1 MDDFI
6 NSESM
11 LDIFLV
17 ETSEILDKLDDVIL
31 LAEKENDFKKEYIDE
46 IFRIMHT
53 IKGSSAMMN
62 YSYIASLSHKMED
75 FFSFLRK
82 NKLDPIHNGTVFHLL
97 FDICDFFK
105 DQIDKIRNGES
116 LDHDVHF
123 LDEQIAECL
132 STITRVTETKD
143 NTNILE
149 SDNNVLFAQNDDLTK
164 SSNKDESFIDSNKYN
179 LEKLKEENYDD
190 FNNYINDVLLYNTTS
205 KNSEKEY
212 TIIVNFDDDCG
223 MEHLRAF
230 LLIESIKDVCD
241 SFSYFPEN
249 IENNPDCC
257 DYIMKK
263 GFYIFLYNSKNLDS
277 IENIIKDSINVK
289 TYQILDGIVKDNS
302 NKELI
307 NFDHSINIPEIPV
320 SSINDESYL
329 GDELSNINDDNN
341 IYVKNIKQNL
351 INVNLSKIDKL
362 MDIVGEIVIAESIIS
377 SDPDLKALKLDNFIK
392 SSLHLR
398 KLILEL
404 QNNVMSIR
412 MVPISTVFKK
422 MNRVV
427 RDISK
432 KLNKKVELVIIL
444 RKLILELQNN
454 VMSIRMVPIS
464 TVFKKMNR
472 VVRDISKKLNKKVE
486 LVIID
491 EGTEVDKTIIDSI
504 SDPIIHIIR
513 NAIDHG
519 IEKSDVRAEK
529 GKPPIGRIILFAQ
542 NTGGEIVIAVSD
554 DGRGVCIEN
563 VLEEAETSGLLIK
576 PKDEYTKKEILSLI
590 LMPGFSTKQNV
601 TEFSGRGVGMDIVKK
616 NIEKI
621 GGMVYIDSL
630 KDKGTTIII
639 KIPITLAIISG
650 LEIGIGSHTYTIPL
664 NSIFQSF
671 SVKKSDIIRNSDG
684 EYVVVRGDQCY
695 PVIKL
700 YEFYN
705 IDTDVVNIE
714 DGILIQVVVENKN
727 YCLLVDRIIGE
738 RQVVVKPLP
747 KYLDIFDVKKYGLA
761 GCTILGNGNVSLILD
776 IYSLVEFYYK
786 EEIL

>member
-31 LAEKENDFKKEYIDE
+31 SAEKENDFKKEYIDE

-75 FFSFLRK
+75 FFSFIRK

-123 LDEQIAECL
+123 LDEQINDCL
-132 STITRVTETKD
+132 SNITRVTENKD
-143 NTNILE
+143 ITNILE
-149 SDNNVLFAQNDDLTK
+149 TDDDVLFVQDDDFHYDLSE
-164 SSNKDESFIDSNKYN
+164 SSNKDESFINYDKCNVEN
-179 LEKLKEENYDD
+179 LEEKEYDD
-190 FNNYINDVLLYNTTS
+190 FNNYINDVFSYNVKS
-205 KNSEKEY
+205 DDSGREY

-257 DYIMKK
+257 DYIIKN
-263 GFYIFLYNSKNLDS
+263 GFYIFLYNNKNLDS

-302 NKELI
+302 DKELI
-307 NFDHSINIPEIPV
+307 SFDHSINIPEVPV
-320 SSINDESYL
+320 SSVNDESYL
-329 GDELSNINDDNN
+329 GDELSNINDENN
-341 IYVKNIKQNL
+341 ISVKNIRQNL

-362 MDIVGEIVIAESIIS
+362 MAIVGEIVIAESIIS
-377 SDPDLKALKLDNFIK
+377 SDPDVKALKLDNFIK
-392 SSLHLR
+392 SSLH
-398 KLILEL
+398 
-404 QNNVMSIR
+404 
-412 MVPISTVFKK
+412 
-422 MNRVV
+422 
-427 RDISK
+427 
-432 KLNKKVELVIIL
+432 L

-519 IEKSDVRAEK
+519 IEKSDVRVEK
-529 GKPPIGRIILFAQ
+529 GKSSIGRIILFAQ

-554 DGRGVCIEN
+554 DGRGVFIEN
-563 VLEEAETSGLLIK
+563 VLEEAEASGLLIK
-576 PKDEYTKKEILSLI
+576 PRDEYTKKEILSLI
-590 LMPGFSTKQNV
+590 LMPGFSTKQTV

-621 GGMVYIDSL
+621 GGTVYIDSL
-630 KDKGTTIII
+630 QDKGTTIII

-671 SVKKSDIIRNSDG
+671 SVKKSDLIKNSDG
-684 EYVVVRGDQCY
+684 EYVVVRGDECY

-700 YEFYN
+700 CEIYN
-705 IDTDVVNIE
+705 IETDVVNIE

-727 YCLLVDRIIGE
+727 YCLFVDRIIGE

-747 KYLDIFDVKKYGLA
+747 KYLEIFDVKKYGLA

-776 IYSLVEFYYK
+776 IYSLVEFYCK